1 MRESLLSLILLQDD
15 KLAEV
20 VPTHDKR
27 VLLLTD
33 RNVGLLSVKS
43 LSMTSTYK
51 AQWMVG
57 LRDIQYVRGMLCQYC
72 L

>member
-1 MRESLLSLILLQDD
+1 MAAQDD

-20 VPTHDKR
+20 VSTHDKR

-33 RNVGLLSVKS
+33 RHIGLLSVKTV
-43 LSMTSTYK
+43 SMRSTYK
-51 AQWMVG
+51 AQWMVA
-57 LRDIQYVRGMLCQYC
+57 LRDIQSVRGHAQPL